1 MDNNN
6 ADDWEEQML
15 KDMAKMFSEM
25 GMPID
30 IEILRNMLSQVR
42 EQFQKL
48 GIDPE
53 KLSNQ
58 DMKIDINGD
67 SEEFRRTMESMLN
80 GSDGLSELFRNMGV
94 NVQVNNPTPVV
105 DAELSQQED
114 IEEELTVDI
123 YIHEDRMYATVDLS
137 RQLDIIESDLEIN
150 LIDSGRVFQ
159 LMKTTQLRPFKKFD
173 LPNSASQIV
182 EWSLNNGILEFED
195 FFYFDNFSINSSGNC
210 FCKYIYNFC

>member
-1 MDNNN
+1 VADMDNNN

-114 IEEELTVDI
+114 IEEELSVDI
-123 YIHEDRMYATVDLS
+123 YVHEDRMYATVDLS
-137 RQLDIIESDLEIN
+137 RQLDIIESELEIN

-182 EWSLNNGILEFED
+182 EWSLNNGILD
-195 FFYFDNFSINSSGNC
+195 VVFDIRNND
-210 FCKYIYNFC
+210 

>member
-123 YIHEDRMYATVDLS
+123 YVHEDRMYATVDIS

-182 EWSLNNGILEFED
+182 EWSLNNGILD
-195 FFYFDNFSINSSGNC
+195 VVFDIRNNN
-210 FCKYIYNFC
+210 

>member
-1 MDNNN
+1 VADMDNNN

-114 IEEELTVDI
+114 IEEELSVDI
-123 YIHEDRMYATVDLS
+123 YVHEDRMYATVDLS
-137 RQLDIIESDLEIN
+137 RQLDIIESELEIN

-182 EWSLNNGILEFED
+182 EWSLNNGILD
-195 FFYFDNFSINSSGNC
+195 VVFDIRNNN
-210 FCKYIYNFC
+210 

>member
-1 MDNNN
+1 VADMDNNN

-123 YIHEDRMYATVDLS
+123 YVHEDRMYATVDLS

-182 EWSLNNGILEFED
+182 EWSLNNGILD
-195 FFYFDNFSINSSGNC
+195 VVFDIRNNN
-210 FCKYIYNFC
+210 

>member
-114 IEEELTVDI
+114 VEEELTVYI
-123 YIHEDRMYATVDLS
+123 YVHEDRMYATVDLS

-182 EWSLNNGILEFED
+182 EWSLNNGILD
-195 FFYFDNFSINSSGNC
+195 VVFDIRNNN
-210 FCKYIYNFC
+210 